1 MSTPQLSKAKFK
13 WLVAIKT
20 DDRSMEGVTFNVSPN
35 GAFIRCANPLR
46 LNEVC
51 NLAIQVPDKDVPV
64 EVKAEVV
71 WSNIYGPDDGIS
83 PRGMGVRFL
92 EISSEDR
99 EALAK
104 EMLQS
109 LQTEQVDPMQL
120 EALNTILMDQD
131 EVSSEAA

>member
-13 WLVAIKT
+13 WSVAIKT
-20 DDRSMEGVTFNVSPN
+20 EDRSMEGVTFNVSPN

-92 EISSEDR
+92 EISSADR
-99 EALAK
+99 KALAK